1 MIFNCSHFNPV
12 EFASTTLFASSTC
25 EMTNATG
32 TIASVENGFTYGE
45 IVSSLFMFLTFMVA
59 CGILFLKIFKRK
71 NL

>member
-12 EFASTTLFASSTC
+12 EFASTTIFASSTC
-25 EMTNATG
+25 EMANPTS

-45 IVSSLFMFLTFMVA
+45 TVVSLFLLFIFLVD
-59 CGILFLKIFKRK
+59 CGILFVKLFKK